1 MVLKLTSPLVNPN
14 PRRCLAFGC
23 FFNGKNVFMGF
34 FFKWG
39 KKMDYFY

>member
-23 FFNGKNVFMGF
+23 FFNGKNVFMVF